1 MTRAGVLRP
10 LALNV
15 GVRRRTQCAALG
27 VAIVAIL
34 GGGAA
39 AAVSRT
45 GSSAP
50 KPVAASPAP
59 STVVRTVVTVPP
71 TPSAVL
77 AAPIA
82 VVKPLSTLI
91 SPDLLL
97 TGTTTITAAQLHA
110 IAGIVGVTSVVPLD
124 DGTVTVGSGRLLT
137 LGGDPSVVR
146 TVTPAPTASSDA
158 LWQSV
163 ARGEVSATFAAE
175 TADHLTLGATA
186 AFSRHPLRIGSFADL
201 RMPTVGAVVDTAVS
215 RELSLVPDGAVVV
228 TAPSRDVVGL
238 QRDVLAVLGSD
249 HETTSVLRLD
259 LPTPGHAT
267 MSKALY
273 VAAAQTCPGLSWSI
287 LAAIGGIESDHGAD
301 TAVSSAGAEGPM
313 QFLPATFAEY
323 AVDGDGDGRALIDDP
338 ADAVYTAA
346 RLLCSDGAGRSAAQL
361 NAAIFAYNHAG
372 WYVAAV
378 ESLAARYAAAG
389 S

>member
-1 MTRAGVLRP
+1 VRSSKPVTA
-10 LALNV
+10 LAV
-15 GVRRRTQCAALG
+15 AVVAL
-27 VAIVAIL
+27 L
-34 GGGAA
+34 GGGVA
-39 AAVSRT
+39 AAVTHSGPT
-45 GSSAP
+45 AAP
-50 KPVAASPAP
+50 AAASTLIPTP
-59 STVVRTVVTVPP
+59 IPTSQPVPGTVVRTVITVPS
-71 TPSAVL
+71 TPPAVV

-82 VVKPLSTLI
+82 VVQPLTTLV

-124 DGTVTVGSGRLLT
+124 DGAIA
-137 LGGDPSVVR
+137 LGGGPELALGGNPSVVR
-146 TVTPAPTASSDA
+146 TITPAPTASSNA

-163 ARGEVSATFAAE
+163 ARGEISATFTAAK
-175 TADHLTLGATA
+175 ARHLTLGATTTVHGHA
-186 AFSRHPLRIGSFADL
+186 LRVGSFADL

-215 RELSLVPDGAVVV
+215 RELGLVRDGAVVV

-238 QRDVLAVLGSD
+238 QRDVLAALGSD
-249 HETTSVLRLD
+249 HETSSVLRLD

-273 VAAAQTCPGLSWSI
+273 VAAARTCPGLSWSI

-313 QFLPATFAEY
+313 QFEPATFAEY
-323 AVDGDGDGRALIDDP
+323 AVDGDGDGKALIDDP

-361 NAAIFAYNHAG
+361 KAAIFAYNHAG

-378 ESLAARYAAAG
+378 ESLAARYAADA
-389 S
+389 